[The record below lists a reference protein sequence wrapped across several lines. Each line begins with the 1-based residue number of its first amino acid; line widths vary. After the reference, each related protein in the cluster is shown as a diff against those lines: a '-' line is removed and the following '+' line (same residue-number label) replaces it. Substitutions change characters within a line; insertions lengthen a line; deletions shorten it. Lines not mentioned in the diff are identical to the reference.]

1 MRCLSSKVSSSS
13 SIFIDDED
21 DHDDDDEEGHLL
33 RGEVARLT
41 WDVAVA
47 WQIPVGRVLYVRV
60 HLSMLFKTI
69 WS

>member
-21 DHDDDDEEGHLL
+21 DHDDDDVEGHLL

-41 WDVAVA
+41 RDVAIA
-47 WQIPVGRVLYVRV
+47 RQIPVGRVLYV
-60 HLSMLFKTI
+60 
-69 WS
+69 